1 MKCRRQRHSSKRLR
15 ALSVNHRCPQT
26 NSEGKVWLKP
36 STERRRTEDDTKKL
50 TTGRSELSIHVEM
63 CPVRAEK
70 IPHEN
75 KLSMNTL
82 VFRASSHKDRQLA
95 KEETGAH
102 RTQHTVTALA
112 KNQSVPHQF
121 RANDRACY
129 LNGNKYRAANST
141 APDSTTTIFCRRGV
155 SRGACN
161 ASICTGTQRYT
172 SHLLSASHQS
182 TSQSEVDIVRVSHKP
197 STNKRSMRVLNNVVN
212 SAFGMVQGA
221 QSKVL

>member
-1 MKCRRQRHSSKRLR
+1 M
-15 ALSVNHRCPQT
+15 
-26 NSEGKVWLKP
+26 WLKP

-112 KNQSVPHQF
+112 KNQSVPHQS

-161 ASICTGTQRYT
+161 ASILYWNSTLHISLALC
-172 SHLLSASHQS
+172 LASK
-182 TSQSEVDIVRVSHKP
+182 HKP
-197 STNKRSMRVLNNVVN
+197 VRSRHC
-212 SAFGMVQGA
+212 SR
-221 QSKVL
+221 QSQTKYKQTEHAGFKQRG